1 MPASPSSS
9 AQAARGAVAQRLR
22 DLRKEAGL
30 TVVEL
35 AAACG
40 WHHSKTSRI
49 ENALTGPSA
58 KDIRAWCAAVG
69 QEDQASDLIVQSF
82 TAESMYRQ
90 WRDQV
95 RSGLRHLQESRA
107 KAFRTTELFRIYS
120 SSLVPG
126 LLQTEGY
133 AAAVLGIS
141 AHVNG
146 LPVDDSAEAAQ
157 ARVERSRLIHEPG
170 HRVVAVIE
178 EAVLRYQVADADA
191 MAAQLGYLLTAGALP
206 AVSLGII
213 PMATRRAH
221 WPEETFH
228 LYDDRLVSVELVSAE
243 VSVTQ
248 PGEIAQYAR
257 AFERLRAMAVHGAE
271 ARRLI
276 LRAIE
281 QLH

>member
-1 MPASPSSS
+1 M
-9 AQAARGAVAQRLR
+9 ARP
-22 DLRKEAGL
+22 
-30 TVVEL
+30 
-35 AAACG
+35 
-40 WHHSKTSRI
+40 
-49 ENALTGPSA
+49 GP
-58 KDIRAWCAAVG
+58 
-69 QEDQASDLIVQSF
+69 
-82 TAESMYRQ
+82 
-90 WRDQV
+90 V
-95 RSGLRHLQESRA
+95 RSTAPPGVPRES
-107 KAFRTTELFRIYS
+107 FRTTELFRIYS

-146 LPVDDSAEAAQ
+146 LPVGDSAEAAQ

-228 LYDDRLVSVELVSAE
+228 LYD
-243 VSVTQ
+243 
-248 PGEIAQYAR
+248 
-257 AFERLRAMAVHGAE
+257 ERLSPSNSSQPRCPSRSPAKSPSTPGPSSDCE
-271 ARRLI
+271 AWRCTEPRRVV
-276 LRAIE
+276 
-281 QLH
+281 